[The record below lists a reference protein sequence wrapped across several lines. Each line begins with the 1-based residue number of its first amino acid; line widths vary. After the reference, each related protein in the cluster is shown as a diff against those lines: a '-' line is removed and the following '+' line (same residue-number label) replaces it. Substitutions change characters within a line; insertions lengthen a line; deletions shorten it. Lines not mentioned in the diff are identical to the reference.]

1 ILNGWDKL
9 YSIAT
14 WVFNVVYLNL
24 LWILFSIIGLVFFG
38 LFPATA
44 AMFAIVRKW
53 IILGERDFNI
63 FTIFWSFYR
72 KDFLKLNG
80 FALFFFIIGYFIYF
94 IISFFLLFPYSIHLL
109 YQVMII
115 LTLVYGMTLLYF
127 FPVYVHFKLGF
138 FQYIRQAFLLAVISP
153 LEVIGVIVVAAI
165 LFAFIVW
172 IPGIIPLF
180 SGSALS

>member
-1 ILNGWDKL
+1 
-9 YSIAT
+9 Y
-14 WVFNVVYLNL
+14 
-24 LWILFSIIGLVFFG
+24 SIIGLVFFG

-44 AMFAIVRKW
+44 AMFAIVRKLV
-53 IILGERDFNI
+53 ILDERDFNI
-63 FTIFWSFYR
+63 FTIFLCFYR
-72 KDFLKLNG
+72 KDFLILNT

-94 IISFFLLFPYSIHLL
+94 NISFLVLNPNSFQFLYPG
-109 YQVMII
+109 MII

-172 IPGIIPLF
+172 IP
-180 SGSALS
+180 